1 MNSGQEEAAP
11 PAPVDWVERAAIG
24 ASLLCL
30 VHCLALP
37 LVIASLPALSGILS
51 VPESVH
57 LWILAFAVPSSLLA
71 LLTGRASHGAAYP
84 VFAGIAGLIL
94 LAIGAIAFG
103 GTATET
109 PVTVAGS
116 LFLAAAHIANWR
128 RRTWP
133 RTFAASADRRSRS
146 PLRRRRHAAD

>member
-1 MNSGQEEAAP
+1 MNGEQEEATP
-11 PAPVDWVERAAIG
+11 LGHMDWVERAAIG

-37 LVIASLPALSGILS
+37 LIIAALPALSEILS

-84 VFAGIAGLIL
+84 AFAGIAGLIL

-116 LFLAAAHIANWR
+116 LFLAAAHIANWH
-128 RRTWP
+128 
-133 RTFAASADRRSRS
+133 
-146 PLRRRRHAAD
+146 LRHARHAHQ